1 MQKMTLTKIARAA
14 LVPAVALGL
23 SISVQAQSSTANS
36 SKQSSASATPGQPSQ
51 NTSYRGLRA
60 SEVIGKSVRNSQD
73 KDVGKI
79 EDLIVDMNSGQVRY
93 AVLSFDPG
101 ILSAEKLFAV
111 PTTELRMAKDRD
123 DLVYDVSR
131 DKLERATVDRS
142 EWKQLSDE
150 DRVARVDKAWG
161 LARPGSGAHAKRAS
175 DLLGKDVNSPS
186 GEKIG
191 EIEELVVNMAQ
202 QKVHY
207 AVMQFDPGWTSPEQ
221 RYVFP
226 LRSFTAARDK
236 DELVLDVDKSR
247 IQAMKSF
254 DRNIYSNL
262 NDRSRAVEIDRYFVN
277 VLPMVVAT
285 RSGSGDTTQSSSVN
299 RPQTQTQART
309 DTQAQTR
316 PQTQASTD
324 TRTQSR
330 ARADTDS
337 ARMGAGSQASSFNDL
352 DTNRNGW
359 LDRDEMSAATA
370 IDRDWTTIDRN
381 RDGRVS
387 RQEFASATGTRA
399 ARQDRN

>member
-1 MQKMTLTKIARAA
+1 MRKMTLTTIARAA
-14 LVPAVALGL
+14 LVPAVALSL
-23 SISVQAQSSTANS
+23 SISAQAQSSTANS
-36 SKQSSASATPGQPSQ
+36 SKQSSASATQGQRSQ

-60 SEVIGKSVRNSQD
+60 SDVIGKSVRNSQGNN
-73 KDVGKI
+73 VGQI

-93 AVLSFDPG
+93 AVLAFDPG
-101 ILSAEKLFAV
+101 ILSGEKLFAV
-111 PTTELRMAKDRD
+111 PTTMLRMANDRD

-161 LARPGSGAHAKRAS
+161 LARPGAGAHAKRAS
-175 DLLGKDVNSPS
+175 DLLGKDVNGPS

-191 EIEELVVNMAQ
+191 EIEDLVVNMAQ

-207 AVMQFDPGWTSPEQ
+207 AVMEFDPGWTSPER

-226 LRSFTAARDK
+226 LRSFTTARDK

-247 IQAMKSF
+247 IQSMKSF
-254 DRNIYSNL
+254 DRDLYSNL

-285 RSGSGDTTQSSSVN
+285 RSGSGDTAQSNS
-299 RPQTQTQART
+299 A
-309 DTQAQTR
+309 TR
-316 PQTQASTD
+316 PQTQAQASTD
-324 TRTQSR
+324 APARTQR
-330 ARADTDS
+330 QARTDTDT
-337 ARMGAGSQASSFNDL
+337 AQMGAGSQASPFREL

-359 LDRDEMSAATA
+359 LDRGEMNAARGVDA
-370 IDRDWTTIDRN
+370 DWATVDRN
-381 RDGRVS
+381 GDGRVT
-387 RQEFASATGTRA
+387 RQEYASATGTRA